1 MWTAL
6 KKFMACAL
14 LAALILP
21 SGTVNAQYNPPPQ
34 FPPTRP
40 TAPQPP
46 PSLPKDQEKE
56 TDATAGTAA
65 AIILGA
71 VLLIVG
77 LIALAD
83 RGNEN
88 KARYH
93 FLENEARAYRARMQ
107 EALEQDRGSE

>member
-6 KKFMACAL
+6 KKLMACAL
-14 LAALILP
+14 LAALVLP
-21 SGTVNAQYNPPPQ
+21 AGAVNAQYRPPPPPPN

-46 PSLPKDQEKE
+46 PSLPDEEKP
-56 TDATAGTAA
+56 TSADKAA
-65 AIILGA
+65 VAIIMGA
-71 VLLIVG
+71 VLLLVG
-77 LIALAD
+77 LIALVD

-88 KARYH
+88 NARYH

-107 EALEQDRGSE
+107 EALEKADNP

>member
-6 KKFMACAL
+6 KKLMACAL
-14 LAALILP
+14 LAAFILQA
-21 SGTVNAQYNPPPQ
+21 GTVNAQYYPPPQ
-34 FPPTRP
+34 PPR
-40 TAPQPP
+40 QPP
-46 PSLPKDQEKE
+46 PSQSPPKLPKDQEKE
-56 TDATAGTAA
+56 TDGTVA
-65 AIILGA
+65 AIALGA
-71 VLLIVG
+71 LLLLVG

-107 EALEQDRGSE
+107 EALEQDRDSE